1 MYAFRALLVVAM
13 AVLMPAGAAAQAN
26 GHTLAPGDTV
36 RVLAPSWGARMVEGE
51 LVVYRTD
58 SIAVLEAGTGT
69 RWAVEPR
76 GVRRLLKN
84 EGLDR
89 RRSVRRS
96 ALAGLF
102 VGFAVGAV
110 AGPMIAMGREDE
122 NFAGVTLLTSLG
134 GGALGTGLGAAG
146 GSVFARDHW
155 QPFRTPIIPHAPP
168 PPPVATTAPLSTP

>member
-1 MYAFRALLVVAM
+1 MSAFCALLVLAITM
-13 AVLMPAGAAAQAN
+13 LLPAGAAAQAN

-36 RVLAPSWGARMVEGE
+36 RVLAPAWGPRMVEGE

-69 RWAVEPR
+69 RWAVAPQ
-76 GVRRLLKN
+76 GVRRLRKN

-102 VGFAVGAV
+102 VGFAVGV
-110 AGPMIAMGREDE
+110 VSGPMIAMGRKDD
-122 NFAGVTLLTSLG
+122 NFTGITLLTSV
-134 GGALGTGLGAAG
+134 GGAALGMGLGAAS
-146 GSVFARDHW
+146 GSVLARDHW
-155 QPFRTPIIPHAPP
+155 QPFRTPIVPP
-168 PPPVATTAPLSTP
+168 TPPAAPLVTVSIPVP